1 MARALCRQGEL
12 VLHFV
17 SMAGPLRACAVLLG
31 DVLLGGVLRGAG
43 RRPAGRLA
51 TPLLLCCLQSAVASA
66 ADGEAAAEGSSMA
79 ASQVTASQVTA
90 SDLAGVAVP
99 GAEVPGQDVAGRGR
113 EFSRPYGAIE
123 FGVGILALPDARVCG
138 DGGCDRG
145 DISLEVDAWPLF
157 RASPSFAVGAG
168 ITLALTPTQ
177 DVPQRNVPIPREHSR
192 RYFQAEGIGRYYL
205 VHGQALEWWLGASTG
220 LVVVSDNFRTA
231 SSQDLTL
238 IGQDSANIATE
249 GLTLGVASG
258 VTFGVNDV
266 LQIGGTLRLARWIL
280 PSSHESIAFGEEASL
295 ADRVTMLNLS
305 LVVAY
310 HGR

>member
-1 MARALCRQGEL
+1 MIAVRSLCRKAEL
-12 VLHFV
+12 VLPFV
-17 SMAGPLRACAVLLG
+17 SMAGPFRACTVSS
-31 DVLLGGVLRGAG
+31 GAG
-43 RRPAGRLA
+43 RC
-51 TPLLLCCLQSAVASA
+51 LLLGCLLSAVASA
-66 ADGEAAAEGSSMA
+66 EDGEAAGEGSSA
-79 ASQVTASQVTA
+79 AGSQVTVP
-90 SDLAGVAVP
+90 GVA
-99 GAEVPGQDVAGRGR
+99 GTEAAGQDVPGR
-113 EFSRPYGAIE
+113 ERDFSRPYGAIE
-123 FGVGILALPDARVCG
+123 FGVGVLALPDARVCG

-145 DISLEVDAWPLF
+145 DVSLEVDAWPLF
-157 RASPSFAVGAG
+157 RASPNFAVGAG

-205 VHGQALEWWLGASTG
+205 VHGQALEWWLGASAG
-220 LVVVSDNFRTA
+220 LVVVSDNFRTRSA
-231 SSQDLTL
+231 PPDLTL

-249 GLTLGVASG
+249 GLTLGVGTG

>member
-1 MARALCRQGEL
+1 M
-12 VLHFV
+12 LHFV
-17 SMAGPLRACAVLLG
+17 SMAGPLRACAVQLRGALPRG
-31 DVLLGGVLRGAG
+31 LLLGGVLRGAG
-43 RRPAGRLA
+43 RRPAGHLA
-51 TPLLLCCLQSAVASA
+51 TPLLLCCLLSSMASA
-66 ADGEAAAEGSSMA
+66 GNAEAAGEGSS
-79 ASQVTASQVTA
+79 
-90 SDLAGVAVP
+90 VP
-99 GAEVPGQDVAGRGR
+99 GESVAGEQVAGEQVAIQQVAAKEVAGAKLPGQDGEGRGR

-145 DISLEVDAWPLF
+145 DVSLEVDAWPLF

-192 RYFQAEGIGRYYL
+192 RYFQAEGIGRYYFL
-205 VHGQALEWWLGASTG
+205 HGQALEWWLGASTG
-220 LVVVSDNFRTA
+220 LVVVSDNFRTRSA
-231 SSQDLTL
+231 PPDLTL

-249 GLTLGVASG
+249 GLTLGVGTG

-266 LQIGGTLRLARWIL
+266 LQIGGTLRLARWFL

-295 ADRVTMLNLS
+295 GDRVTMLNLS